1 MSGIVTAMDA
11 GFACMGK
18 QNEAALMSAANSKT
32 GQRVS
37 MLAAYL
43 TCCAWVGLVFRHF
56 TDGDFS
62 IVLTMS
68 AVVQCL
74 GFFLLSIK
82 VRYQKNAGGLSSKCL
97 EMYII
102 FFVFRLSSTLIK
114 NGYLPIDRSGDWVY
128 QTADVVSAVIVLQLL
143 YTMHK
148 SLADTFTREHDT
160 LDIFKAVPVCAFLA
174 IFVKGDLNSSPF
186 FDWVW
191 TMSMLL
197 DTVTLLPQLWMMTKQ
212 GGKIEVM
219 TAHFVASQCVSRALA
234 FSFWLYGYSEI
245 MPAGHTVN
253 IAGYSI
259 MVAHSIQLLLCADFM
274 YYYVKGMLNR
284 MGERAVVLPNIEV

>member
-1 MSGIVTAMDA
+1 MDA
-11 GFACMGK
+11 GLSCIGK
-18 QNEAALMSAANSKT
+18 ENEQALNSALNSRT

-37 MLAAYL
+37 MLAAYM
-43 TCCAWVGLVFRHF
+43 TCAAWVALVFQHF

-62 IVLTMS
+62 IVLTLS

-82 VRYQKNAGGLSSKCL
+82 VRYQQNAGGLSSKCL
-97 EMYII
+97 EMYVI
-102 FFVFRLSSTLIK
+102 FFVFRLASTLLK

-128 QTADVVSAVIVLQLL
+128 QAADVVSMVLVLQLL

-148 SLADTFTREHDT
+148 TFPETYQSSFDT

-174 IFVKGDLNSSPF
+174 IFLKGDLNSSPF

-197 DTVTLLPQLWMMTKQ
+197 DTITLLPQLWLMTKQ
-212 GGKIEVM
+212 GGQIEVM
-219 TAHFVASQCVSRALA
+219 TAHFVACLSASRALA

-253 IAGYSI
+253 VAGYSI
-259 MVAHSIQLLLCADFM
+259 MIAHSIQMMLCADFM
-274 YYYVKGMLNR
+274 YYYIKGMLNR
-284 MGERAVVLPNIEV
+284 GKRAVILPNLEV